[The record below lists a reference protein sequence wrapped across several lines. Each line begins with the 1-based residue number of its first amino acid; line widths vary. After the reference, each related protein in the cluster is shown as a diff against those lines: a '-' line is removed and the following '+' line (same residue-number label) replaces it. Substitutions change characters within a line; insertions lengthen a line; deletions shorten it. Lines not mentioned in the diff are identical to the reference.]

1 MSMLKWYRRD
11 DGYRRSTQGGSSI
24 TTPASQMTSQDL
36 MVWLKLSG
44 GSMSVKSGQRRAE
57 LTAWKLINKQGADAH
72 YILAICMGPTV
83 YSCLIWKGSIDA

>member
-1 MSMLKWYRRD
+1 MLKWYKRE

-44 GSMSVKSGQRRAE
+44 EGVSIKSKRRGAR
-57 LTAWKLINKQGADAH
+57 LTAWELIDKEGADAN
-72 YILAICMGPTV
+72 YVLAICMRPAV
-83 YSCLIWKGSIDA
+83 YSHLIRKGGIYA